1 MADKK
6 QINLSVYNTSQALAV
21 LTAERILRSA
31 DFKWEM
37 RDGKLIRVKDMTDS
51 HLDNTIK
58 MLKRAQED
66 YSTMLEIGATAEY
79 IF

>member
-58 MLKRAQED
+58 MLKREQED
-66 YSTMLEIGATAEY
+66 YSTMLEIGASVED